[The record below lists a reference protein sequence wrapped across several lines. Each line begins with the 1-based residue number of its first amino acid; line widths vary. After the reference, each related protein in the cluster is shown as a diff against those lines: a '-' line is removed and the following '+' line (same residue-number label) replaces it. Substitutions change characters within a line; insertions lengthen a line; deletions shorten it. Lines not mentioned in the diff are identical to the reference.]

1 MTNVKGSDPFTEVL
15 SQNIL
20 HIDYN
25 LLLLIVYLVHLLIT
39 LKLLLEGGKNGV
51 FLFTHE
57 ITAGYL

>member
-25 LLLLIVYLVHLLIT
+25 LLLLIVYLVYLLIR
-39 LKLLLEGGKNGV
+39 LKLLLEGGKKWV
-51 FLFTHE
+51 FSLHS
-57 ITAGYL
+57 